1 MAKARLDKWLWSVR
15 LFKTRTKA
23 GDYCRLGRVEI
34 NGQTAKA
41 SREVSV
47 GDVISVRYTEFVRSV
62 KVKDLLKS
70 RVGAK
75 LVEQYLL
82 DVTAQEEIEKREIHR
97 KMRTENRPRGTG
109 RPTKKDRRTIDDY
122 KEFDEYWEE

>member
-15 LFKTRTKA
+15 LFKTRTQA

-34 NGQTAKA
+34 NGQVAKA
-41 SREVSV
+41 SREVVV
-47 GDVISVRYTEFVRSV
+47 GDVIAVRYTEFIRSV

-82 DVTAQEEIEKREIHR
+82 DVTPQEEIEKREIRR
-97 KMRTENRPRGTG
+97 KMRTESRPRGAG
-109 RPTKKDRRTIDDY
+109 RPTKKERRSIDDY
-122 KEFDEYWEE
+122 KEFDEDWGE